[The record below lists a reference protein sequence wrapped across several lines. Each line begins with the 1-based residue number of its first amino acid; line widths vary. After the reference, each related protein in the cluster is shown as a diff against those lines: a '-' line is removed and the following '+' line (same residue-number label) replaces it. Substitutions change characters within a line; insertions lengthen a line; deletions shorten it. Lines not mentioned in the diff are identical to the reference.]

1 MAVEILTLVVR
12 DENTI
17 YNNTIHPLLLE
28 VIFKARYLVTALRD
42 VCRSIFFFVL
52 CPLGNDLAAK
62 NEEGSICAPLDML
75 K

>member
-1 MAVEILTLVVR
+1 MVVEILTLVVK
-12 DENTI
+12 DGNTI

-42 VCRSIFFFVL
+42 VRRSIFFVL

-62 NEEGSICAPLDML
+62 NEEGSTCAPLDTL

>member
-1 MAVEILTLVVR
+1 MVVEILTLVVK

-42 VCRSIFFFVL
+42 VCRSIFFVL

-62 NEEGSICAPLDML
+62 NEEGSIRAPLDML